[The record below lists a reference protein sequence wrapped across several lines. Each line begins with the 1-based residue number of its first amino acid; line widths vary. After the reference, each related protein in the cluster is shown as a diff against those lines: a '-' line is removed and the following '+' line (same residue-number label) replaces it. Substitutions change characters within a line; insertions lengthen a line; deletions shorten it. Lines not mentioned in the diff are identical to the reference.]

1 MKNQLYQ
8 QAREF
13 VSQAQFSK
21 NAEDIAIAKNSLS
34 SAFANSTLA
43 EQEQLRGMQKQ
54 ISHLEDTI

>member
-21 NAEDIAIAKNSLS
+21 KPEDIAKAKNGLS

-43 EQEQLRGMQKQ
+43 EQEQLRGMQEQ
-54 ISHLEDTI
+54 ISHLEDTL

>member
-21 NAEDIAIAKNSLS
+21 KAEDISKAKNSLS

-43 EQEQLRGMQKQ
+43 EQEQLRGMQEQ
-54 ISHLEDTI
+54 ISHLEESL